1 MDYSGK
7 LNMEKTMQRLIEDP
21 EATLRRAADHIL
33 TGYAWFYSDRKVTG
47 PAAAMLVR
55 LADEL
60 LAERC
65 RWLAILARN

>member
-1 MDYSGK
+1 MNSGR
-7 LNMEKTMQRLIEDP
+7 LSMEKTMQWLIDDP

-33 TGYAWFYSDRKVTG
+33 TGYAWFYSDRKVTA

-65 RWLAILARN
+65 RWMTILARN